1 MDGVCKK
8 FNYDNVNFGVDPPPP
23 LLRKA
28 KILICLR
35 RVSPMGWT
43 KMQLGLIKYGFGF
56 VTYGV
61 SKDTFFFFNIGWVL
75 SLIGWRRIHLGF
87 VIYGWV
93 LSHMGSAKINLVFVK
108 YGLGFV
114 TWGQRRYTRDL
125 SNMAW
130 VLSIVGWKR
139 IQFSFV
145 IYGWG
150 LSWVLS
156 YMGSIQQQQ
165 LFMNSGRLG

>member
-1 MDGVCKK
+1 MWMEFVKK
-8 FNYDNVNFGVDPPPP
+8 LLWKCDLCGWPPPRFWEKITFWFVCGVFP
-23 LLRKA
+23 LWDEQRC
-28 KILICLR
+28 I
-35 RVSPMGWT
+35 
-43 KMQLGLIKYGFGF
+43 
-56 VTYGV
+56 
-61 SKDTFFFFNIGWVL
+61 WVL
-75 SLIGWRRIHLGF
+75 SNMAGVLSIMVWRRIHLGF

-130 VLSIVGWKR
+130 VLSLMGWRR

>member
-1 MDGVCKK
+1 MDFVIYEWGLSHM
-8 FNYDNVNFGVDPPPP
+8 GS
-23 LLRKA
+23 A
-28 KILICLR
+28 KIPL
-35 RVSPMGWT
+35 VFF
-43 KMQLGLIKYGFGF
+43 KYGLGFVTYGVKKDSFGFCLIWVGF

-61 SKDTFFFFNIGWVL
+61 SKDTFGFCQIWVGFFHL
-75 SLIGWRRIHLGF
+75 S
-87 VIYGWV
+87 
-93 LSHMGSAKINLVFVK
+93 
-108 YGLGFV
+108 
-114 TWGQRRYTRDL
+114 GQRRYTRDF

-130 VLSIVGWKR
+130 VLSLMGCR
-139 IQFSFV
+139 RTQFSLV